1 FALPVVDA
9 DRVTVTYPGALALMR
24 ELKKMGLS
32 NPLSQ
37 RSRKPVARQT
47 LAMAC
52 AEYEANFADARGR
65 VPATFE
71 IIYLTGWAPHESQ
84 QQPLKPGSAKARL
97 ADALS
102 TSEHR
107 LKKE

>member
-1 FALPVVDA
+1 MPIPDALS
-9 DRVTVTYPGALALMR
+9 LMR
-24 ELKKMGLS
+24 ELKRMGMANALI
-32 NPLSQ
+32 Q
-37 RSRKPVARQT
+37 RSRTPVSRAT
-47 LAMAC
+47 LARAC
-52 AEYEANFADARGR
+52 AAYEQTFADETGR

-102 TSEHR
+102 TKEHP
-107 LKKE
+107 LKRS